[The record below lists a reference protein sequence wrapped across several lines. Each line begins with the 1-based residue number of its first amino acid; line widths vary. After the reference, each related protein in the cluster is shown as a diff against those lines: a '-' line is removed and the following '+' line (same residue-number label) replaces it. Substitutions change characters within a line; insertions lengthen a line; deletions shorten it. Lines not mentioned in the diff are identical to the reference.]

1 MAIIINWLFIIL
13 ISIIVPQ
20 MTKLHAYM
28 YFVLAGFCLFG
39 FFFIAG
45 CVIES
50 KGFSRA
56 QLQYKY
62 SGAQAINYSVLTE
75 QRTPTE
81 DS

>member
-1 MAIIINWLFIIL
+1 MALMVNWLFIIV
-13 ISIIVPQ
+13 ICVIVPL
-20 MTKLHAYM
+20 MWTLHAYM
-28 YFVLAGFCLFG
+28 YFVLAGFCLIG

-62 SGAQAINYSVLTE
+62 AGSRAINYSVLSE
-75 QRTPTE
+75 QRNQTE
-81 DS
+81 EA